1 MHQQIKIFD
10 KIINLEI
17 GHVYVIFNNHLSES
31 GNLDYSKKIFY
42 LNLPYSNSIKIADYI
57 NNKNLSIDIYQRQ
70 IEKYALE
77 FIKLKEVTD
86 LFNQLVYA
94 IISEIENYDAL
105 VIGTMGLAFENIKL
119 LLHELINVAEKYKK
133 VFVFV
138 QDTPHNN
145 NIILENVDKSK
156 LMDFENWYINKS
168 KDNEETF
175 FFRQ

>member
-1 MHQQIKIFD
+1 MAIFN

-17 GHVYVIFNNHLSES
+17 GHVYVLFNNHLSES
-31 GNLDYSKKIFY
+31 GNLDYSEKIFY
-42 LNLPYSNSIKIADYI
+42 LNLPYSNSVKITNYI

-70 IEKYALE
+70 IEKYNLE
-77 FIKLKEVTD
+77 FIKPQEITD

-94 IISEIENYDAL
+94 IINEIENYDTL

-138 QDTPHNN
+138 QDTPQNN
-145 NIILENVDKSK
+145 DIILENVNKPK
-156 LMDFENWYINKS
+156 LMNFENWYINKC
-168 KDNEETF
+168 KDNKDTF
-175 FFRQ
+175 FFKQ